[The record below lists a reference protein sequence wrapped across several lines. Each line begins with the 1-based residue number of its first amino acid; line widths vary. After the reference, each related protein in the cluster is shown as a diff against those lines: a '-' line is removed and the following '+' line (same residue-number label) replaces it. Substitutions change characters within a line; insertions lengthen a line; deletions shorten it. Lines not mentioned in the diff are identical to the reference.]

1 MDPAAALLTV
11 AAYVNTQLS
20 PAASARVVAPVRA
33 GSVSSDYGVRA
44 DPFHGAERFHEGIDI
59 GARAGSAIYAVAA
72 GEVFFSGQTEGYGR
86 VVGVRHNGEVTTL
99 YAHCWATRVVVG
111 DRVVAGSVLGF
122 VGRTGRATGPHLHFE
137 VRVRG
142 KSVDPLSMLRP
153 HRVRSITRRKEF

>member
-1 MDPAAALLTV
+1 MDPVAALLTV

-111 DRVVAGSVLGF
+111 DRVVAGSVL
-122 VGRTGRATGPHLHFE
+122 ATLHSAAFC
-137 VRVRG
+137 RDR
-142 KSVDPLSMLRP
+142 
-153 HRVRSITRRKEF
+153 HTRCVAYGSFCYWSSYNEA